1 MEQLGLVLLDDDLAC
16 GGLRDAL
23 EARLGGKCNKQA
35 TGPEQEPD
43 LGGEVNGQGY
53 RNY

>member
-1 MEQLGLVLLDDDLAC
+1 MEQLGFVLAR
-16 GGLRDAL
+16 GGHRDAL
-23 EARLGGKCNKQA
+23 EARLGGRCNRQA

-53 RNY
+53 RTH